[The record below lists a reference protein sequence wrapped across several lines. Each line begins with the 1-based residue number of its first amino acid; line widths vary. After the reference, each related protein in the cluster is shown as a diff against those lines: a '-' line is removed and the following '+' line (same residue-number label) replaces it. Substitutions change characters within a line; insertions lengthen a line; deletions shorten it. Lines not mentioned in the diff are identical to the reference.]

1 VNQYTQ
7 AGQEPLAYDPNGNLI
22 QMGSRWNASYDGA
35 NRLVQA
41 QAQGN
46 TMTVAYDAF
55 HRPVTRTVNER
66 TLHMVW
72 DGWQLAEERTA
83 DNALVA
89 RYIHGQGP
97 DEIISRTDAI
107 GATLYYHHDG
117 LGNTLALT
125 DASGQVVE
133 RYSYDA
139 FGTPHVYDAA
149 FNPLSSSSVHN
160 RFLFTDREWIAEL
173 NLYDYRNR
181 VYSAELGR
189 FLQTDPIRF
198 KAGDLN
204 LYRYCRNRVTHYND
218 PWGLANYTYEE
229 TRRIVDVAG
238 QQNVFQAAWNHLG
251 IHNSVYDF
259 RYTGDTFETR
269 PGRRMSGGEF
279 GNYLAAHTGQKIAGS
294 AGYWGAR
301 FGGLLFNASEAA
313 DSEDVSFNWDAD
325 SVPALEEGRADA
337 IRENEELEIWIQTHQ
352 EETDP
357 VDPDDKDPFPEDP
370 EQPNPSCSR

>member
-1 VNQYTQ
+1 VNGTTYHDNHSGQVGGVAYGLNPAGLRLTRTQSNAGQPAEIESYTYDGADQLTAVGGPRAFNATYDPAGNRTHATEGGSGIAYTANPVNQYTL
-7 AGQEPLAYDPNGNLI
+7 AGQEPLAYDPNGNLT
-22 QMGSRWNASYDGA
+22 QMGSRWSASYDGA

-55 HRPVTRTVNER
+55 HRPVTRTVNGQ
-66 TLHMVW
+66 THHMVW
-72 DGWQLAEERTA
+72 DGWQLAEERAA
-83 DNALVA
+83 DNTLVA

-107 GATLYYHHDG
+107 GAPLYYHHDG

-125 DASGQVVE
+125 DSTGQVVE

-139 FGTPHVYDAA
+139 FGSPHVYDAA

-160 RFLFTDREWIAEL
+160 RFLFTGREWIAEL

-204 LYRYCRNRVTHYND
+204 LYRYCGSD
-218 PWGLANYTYEE
+218 PVNWVDPLGLFAPPPQLRTLAQISADILALEQE
-229 TRRIVDVAG
+229 T
-238 QQNVFQAAWNHLG
+238 
-251 IHNSVYDF
+251 
-259 RYTGDTFETR
+259 E
-269 PGRRMSGGEF
+269 
-279 GNYLAAHTGQKIAGS
+279 
-294 AGYWGAR
+294 
-301 FGGLLFNASEAA
+301 GLLH
-313 DSEDVSFNWDAD
+313 
-325 SVPALEEGRADA
+325 
-337 IRENEELEIWIQTHQ
+337 EITK
-352 EETDP
+352 
-357 VDPDDKDPFPEDP
+357 VVKA
-370 EQPNPSCSR
+370 